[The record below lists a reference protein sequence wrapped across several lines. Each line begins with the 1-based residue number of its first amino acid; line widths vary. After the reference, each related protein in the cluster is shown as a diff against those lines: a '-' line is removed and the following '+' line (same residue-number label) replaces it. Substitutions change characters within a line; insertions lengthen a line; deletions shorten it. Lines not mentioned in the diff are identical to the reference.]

1 MSGADEMRQRGLP
14 TVEQVEAER
23 RRLKR
28 NKAFWKA
35 LRTTLFVLI
44 VVAALAVLVSS
55 LVLPVLQISGESM
68 DPTLKNGDII
78 VLVKSDTLETGDL
91 CSFTWN
97 NKTLVKRV
105 IAGSGDWVDID
116 EQGRVY
122 VNGEPIDEPYVLDGL
137 SLGQCDISFPYQ
149 VAEDSYFVMGDRRAE
164 SIDSRSSVIGSVHK
178 DQLVGKVWLRVYPFD
193 RMGAVS

>member
-1 MSGADEMRQRGLP
+1 MSVADDIRRRELP

-44 VVAALAVLVSS
+44 VVAAVAVLISS

-68 DPTLKNGDII
+68 DPTLKSGDII
-78 VLVKSDTLETGDL
+78 VLVKSGSLERGDL

-105 IAGSGDWVDID
+105 IACGGDWVDID

-122 VNGEPIDEPYVLDGL
+122 VNDEPIDEPYVLDGL

-193 RMGAVS
+193 RMGAVR

>member
-1 MSGADEMRQRGLP
+1 MSVADDIRRRELP

-105 IAGSGDWVDID
+105 IADSGDWVDID

>member
-105 IAGSGDWVDID
+105 IADSGDWVDID

-122 VNGEPIDEPYVLDGL
+122 VNGETIDEPYVLDGL

-193 RMGAVS
+193 RMGAVR

>member
-1 MSGADEMRQRGLP
+1 MSVADDIRRRELP

-44 VVAALAVLVSS
+44 VVAAVAVLISS

-68 DPTLKNGDII
+68 DPTLKSGDII
-78 VLVKSDTLETGDL
+78 VLVKSGSLERGDL

-105 IAGSGDWVDID
+105 IACGGDWVDID

-122 VNGEPIDEPYVLDGL
+122 VNDEPIDEPYVLDGL

-178 DQLVGKVWLRVYPFD
+178 DQIVGKVWLRIYPFD
-193 RMGAVS
+193 RMGAVR

>member
-1 MSGADEMRQRGLP
+1 MSVADDIRRRELP

-44 VVAALAVLVSS
+44 VVAAVAVLISS

-68 DPTLKNGDII
+68 DPTLKSGDII
-78 VLVKSDTLETGDL
+78 VLVKSGSLERGDL

-105 IAGSGDWVDID
+105 IACGGDWVDID

-122 VNGEPIDEPYVLDGL
+122 VNDEPIDEPYVLDGL
-137 SLGQCDISFPYQ
+137 SLGQCDISLPYQ

-193 RMGAVS
+193 RMGAVR

>member
-78 VLVKSDTLETGDL
+78 VLVKSDTLEMGDL

-193 RMGAVS
+193 RLGAVR